1 MTVSTSVL
9 LRMCPCGLG
18 LSPVVLQPDSPPISR
33 HLGVRLWMQSYARQ
47 APACKKRE
55 RDGESIEVVLQ
66 RTDVKQPKVER
77 AIEFKQMW
85 LYLLLNIS
93 EIKKQRR

>member
-1 MTVSTSVL
+1 
-9 LRMCPCGLG
+9 
-18 LSPVVLQPDSPPISR
+18 
-33 HLGVRLWMQSYARQ
+33 MQSYARQ
-47 APACKKRE
+47 ALACEKRE
-55 RDGESIEVVLQ
+55 MERESGIEVVLQ

-93 EIKKQRR
+93 EIRKQRR

>member
-1 MTVSTSVL
+1 MHAKHQ
-9 LRMCPCGLG
+9 R
-18 LSPVVLQPDSPPISR
+18 
-33 HLGVRLWMQSYARQ
+33 VRRERD
-47 APACKKRE
+47 RE
-55 RDGESIEVVLQ
+55 RDGESIQVVLQ
-66 RTDVKQPKVER
+66 RTDVKQTKVER

>member
-1 MTVSTSVL
+1 ME
-9 LRMCPCGLG
+9 
-18 LSPVVLQPDSPPISR
+18 
-33 HLGVRLWMQSYARQ
+33 
-47 APACKKRE
+47 RE
-55 RDGESIEVVLQ
+55 SGIAVVLQ
-66 RTDVKQPKVER
+66 RTDVKQTKVER